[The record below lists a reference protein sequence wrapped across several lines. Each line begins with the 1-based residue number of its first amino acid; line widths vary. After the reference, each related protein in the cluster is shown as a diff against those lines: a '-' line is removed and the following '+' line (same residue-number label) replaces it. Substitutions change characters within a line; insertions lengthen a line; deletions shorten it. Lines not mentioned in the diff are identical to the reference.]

1 MDLKK
6 VSNYQTQVQQVE
18 NNQATTKKPEET
30 NKQTET
36 KENQNNVNQDYI
48 KNLNAN
54 GVANNVNQTV

>member
-54 GVANNVNQTV
+54 GIANNVNQTL

>member
-6 VSNYQTQVQQVE
+6 VNNYQTQVQQVE
-18 NNQATTKKPEET
+18 NNLATTKKPEET